1 MDTKSRLAEDPGG
14 GQNSD
19 EMSPQERLQ
28 RLADAFDA
36 GQDWP
41 DGHILE
47 LVAAAQDRP
56 ARAEVAPSAET
67 SGRDSD
73 WWRNVAL
80 FLAIVVVVTA
90 VAGVLLRVLAPAQ
103 VGQDGSPSPAAS
115 GPLQPAPQTAP
126 MTTPVQ
132 PQLPPAAPESN
143 APKAQP
149 ANRAPAHFIPWSPPQ
164 NTTVPPPPAP
174 SLPKPNVDSPA
185 KPSATAAPSAADSTR
200 PDPGKPPVSQRA
212 ANAAADPSPA
222 AGATTVSDADAAQS
236 ALSIYY
242 QTGSPLAEDNARSL
256 EAQFGSNVASV
267 ALKAQTD
274 VAKVAVIRYS
284 SARNHALARS
294 IGPLLTNMGYTWR
307 IEGGSNSV
315 DSQRG
320 TIEVWLPSK

>member
-67 SGRDSD
+67 RGKDSD

-90 VAGVLLRVLAPAQ
+90 VAGVMLRVLAPTQ
-103 VGQDGSPSPAAS
+103 VGQDGSPGPATT
-115 GPLQPAPQTAP
+115 GPLQPASQAAP

-132 PQLPPAAPESN
+132 PPPPQAATEPN
-143 APKAQP
+143 VPKAQP

-164 NTTVPPPPAP
+164 NNPISGSPPHPRCRSRASIARRNRAQPRRHRF
-174 SLPKPNVDSPA
+174 PN
-185 KPSATAAPSAADSTR
+185 STR
-200 PDPGKPPVSQRA
+200 PDPGRPPASQRST
-212 ANAAADPSPA
+212 NAVADPSPT
-222 AGATTVSDADAAQS
+222 AGAATVSDADSAPS

-242 QTGSPLAEDNARSL
+242 QTGSSLAEDNARSL
-256 EAQFGSNVASV
+256 GAQLGSNVASV
-267 ALKAQTD
+267 ALKAAQTD
-274 VAKVAVIRYS
+274 CGQGRGHKIFVGQKSCARPVNWPFADEYGLYVA
-284 SARNHALARS
+284 N
-294 IGPLLTNMGYTWR
+294 
-307 IEGGSNSV
+307 
-315 DSQRG
+315 
-320 TIEVWLPSK
+320 

>member
-67 SGRDSD
+67 GGNDSD

-80 FLAIVVVVTA
+80 FLAIVVVVTG
-90 VAGVLLRVLAPAQ
+90 VAGVMLRVLGPAH
-103 VGQDGSPSPAAS
+103 VGPDNSPGSAAT
-115 GPLQPAPQTAP
+115 GRLQPAPQAVP
-126 MTTPVQ
+126 STTPAQ
-132 PQLPPAAPESN
+132 PQPPQAATESN
-143 APKAQP
+143 VPKAPP

-164 NTTVPPPPAP
+164 NNPVAPAP
-174 SLPKPNVDSPA
+174 TLPKPSVDGPA
-185 KPSATAAPSAADSTR
+185 KPTATAGPPADSAR
-200 PDPGKPPVSQRA
+200 PDPVRPPVSQRS
-212 ANAAADPSPA
+212 ANAVADPAPA
-222 AGATTVSDADAAQS
+222 AGAPTVSDTDSAQS
-236 ALSIYY
+236 TLSIYY
-242 QTGSPLAEDNARSL
+242 QTGSSLAEDNARSL
-256 EAQFGSNVASV
+256 EAQFGSNVVGV
-267 ALKAQTD
+267 ALKAQPD
-274 VAKVAVIRYS
+274 LAKVAVIRYS

-294 IGPLLTNMGYTWR
+294 IGPLLSNMGYTWR

-315 DSQRG
+315 EPQRG